1 MATIFYG
8 RDNLQEKVQQKIIS
22 LLTRTQVLNKNDNVQ
37 AVLGSTILWGINDC
51 ILALDNQLVCFKNSK
66 GISHERYNYSDISSA
81 SLEKIG
87 MFERICLSIGG
98 SKNVVLDVSATQ
110 DGTKAMYE
118 FIIGKIREVRGKEK
132 STTSNEVSTNAD
144 EILKYKQLL
153 DMGAITTEEYERKK
167 KQLLGI

>member
-1 MATIFYG
+1 
-8 RDNLQEKVQQKIIS
+8 
-22 LLTRTQVLNKNDNVQ
+22 
-37 AVLGSTILWGINDC
+37 
-51 ILALDNQLVCFKNSK
+51 
-66 GISHERYNYSDISSA
+66 
-81 SLEKIG
+81 

-98 SKNVVLDVSATQ
+98 SKNVVFGVSLRKMVL
-110 DGTKAMYE
+110 KAMYE

-132 STTSNEVSTNAD
+132 STTSNEITTNAD

>member
-1 MATIFYG
+1 MFWT
-8 RDNLQEKVQQKIIS
+8 
-22 LLTRTQVLNKNDNVQ
+22 LL
-37 AVLGSTILWGINDC
+37 
-51 ILALDNQLVCFKNSK
+51 
-66 GISHERYNYSDISSA
+66 
-81 SLEKIG
+81 
-87 MFERICLSIGG
+87 
-98 SKNVVLDVSATQ
+98 ATQ

-167 KQLLGI
+167 EAIIRDLEKRILFFVIVFMTVIRASIKVVGALFIPFLRRKKVNYGGKENRRNHCPRWGTGV